1 MQATKGN
8 LDNMPNTP
16 YWHSLLPEG
25 KPVQIEADAKVF
37 EQPVEVA
44 IIGGGLTG
52 MSCALHCLK
61 AGLSVIVLE
70 ARGLA
75 DGATGRNGGHQWPEE
90 FGRPNVVAIENHDV
104 KETRKFISGLSAE
117 WQKKISLQVC
127 GALWPFS
134 DSEEGDREFI
144 TTNLP
149 NVKNLE
155 SKFKVLDTPKDDSDL
170 PEYAADGGYVASI
183 AAKLNPG

>member
-1 MQATKGN
+1 M
-8 LDNMPNTP
+8 
-16 YWHSLLPEG
+16 
-25 KPVQIEADAKVF
+25 
-37 EQPVEVA
+37 
-44 IIGGGLTG
+44 
-52 MSCALHCLK
+52 
-61 AGLSVIVLE
+61 
-70 ARGLA
+70 
-75 DGATGRNGGHQWPEE
+75 
-90 FGRPNVVAIENHDV
+90 
-104 KETRKFISGLSAE
+104 KETRKFISNLSAE

-155 SKFKVLDTPKDDSDL
+155 SKFRVLDTPKDDSDL

-183 AAKLNPG
+183 AAKLNPGQLVLAIAEQVAELGGTIVTSCKVEKVEKQESGELIVDCNFKEQTFQLKATSVVHCWNGYGAKDKFLPERLSKQIENNRI